1 MKSSQKLLIYYSTGE
16 DRIIQRMRR
25 KIVVVVVA
33 SSRQKM
39 RIMCRS
45 EWEKETSKSWIK
57 KEKQIINT
65 TSPYNNS
72 TNIAACERVLE
83 S

>member
-1 MKSSQKLLIYYSTGE
+1 MKSSQKRRIYYSTGE
-16 DRIIQRMRR
+16 DRIIQKMRR
-25 KIVVVVVA
+25 KIVLVVA